1 MSADLAKLNKRIEH
15 FDHNIKK
22 LNTILAEERQKLET
36 LEDERANKQEETF
49 ARCRAVEQSN
59 FLISLQSCG
68 YRGGH

>member
-49 ARCRAVEQSN
+49 ARWRAVE
-59 FLISLQSCG
+59 
-68 YRGGH
+68 